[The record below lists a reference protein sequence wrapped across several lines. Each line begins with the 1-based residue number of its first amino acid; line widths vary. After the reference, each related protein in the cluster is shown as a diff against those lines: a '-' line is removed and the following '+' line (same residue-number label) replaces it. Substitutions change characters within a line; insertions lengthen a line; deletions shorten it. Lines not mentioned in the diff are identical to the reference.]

1 MGNADADAEVKAK
14 AGKAA
19 AARAKAPSAPPPPPK
34 PRAAPPKP
42 RAEAPGAAALD
53 ALLARAGLT
62 QFAQK
67 LKAFGIECVA
77 DLGYKGLTD
86 EFLAEKFGMTEFH
99 VMKLRELGGGVGTP
113 PVRKR
118 RADSADSAPSKRA
131 CGDKCGDPVPWIE
144 DLTQDDD

>member
-19 AARAKAPSAPPPPPK
+19 AARAKAPSAPAPPPK

-42 RAEAPGAAALD
+42 RAAAPGAAEVD

-62 QFAQK
+62 QFAPK

-77 DLGYKGLTD
+77 DLGDKGLTD

-99 VMKLRELGGGVGTP
+99 VMKLRREQGGGTP

-118 RADSADSAPSKRA
+118 RTDGAGSAPSKRA
-131 CGDKCGDPVPWIE
+131 RGDKCGDPIDQVT